1 MLVFKRYRLYLQKI
15 FKLAQY
21 NMIIQFTVENFLSFK
36 EPATLSLVASALK
49 EKQPLADDVVF
60 ELDGVNMSLLKSAVV
75 YGANASGKSNLIKAL
90 DFFKWFVINSSKGVQ
105 SSEKIQVGSFR
116 LHKDTEM
123 EPSYFEVVFADVEFQ
138 YRYGF
143 ELDANRVYREWL
155 YQKANKRKSKEVEL
169 FFRSENE
176 YTIHQKYAVGKE
188 VVSKKMVRDNA
199 LLLSVAAQFNE
210 SVSVDIMKWLAD
222 TTIVTGS
229 SDERIWDM
237 AALQMDNPEMR
248 HRIVAFAQFADFGIS
263 DIRKVDNT
271 IISSHL
277 QYDEAGKVIDSV
289 TFPFRKNESEGTIK
303 YFSLAYPIIDALD
316 NGKRL
321 IIDEFDSKMHPLLT
335 SKIISLFN
343 SSVTNPRKAQLVF
356 TTHDTNL
363 LNAGLFRRDQIW
375 FTQKDMYGASEL
387 YSLVEYKV
395 RNSAPYE
402 KEYLMGKYGG
412 IPLVGQFE
420 RLFDANNDV
429 GYGKEE

>member
-1 MLVFKRYRLYLQKI
+1 MF
-15 FKLAQY
+15 
-21 NMIIQFTVENFLSFK
+21 IQFTVENFLSFR
-36 EPATLSLVASALK
+36 EQTTLSLVASALK
-49 EKQPLADDVVF
+49 ERKSLVEDVVF
-60 ELDGVNMSLLKSAVV
+60 ELEGANVSLLKSAVI
-75 YGANASGKSNLIKAL
+75 YGANASGKSNLVKAL
-90 DFFKWFVINSSKGVQ
+90 NFFKWFVINSSKGIQ
-105 SSEKIQVGSFR
+105 SSEKIQVESFR
-116 LHKDTEM
+116 LHQDTEL
-123 EPSYFEVVFADVEFQ
+123 EPSYFEAIFADKESQ

-143 ELDANRVYREWL
+143 EVDTTRIYREWL
-155 YQKANKRKSKEVEL
+155 YQKSNKRKSKEVEL
-169 FFRSENE
+169 FFRNRDE

-210 SVSVDIMKWLAD
+210 TVSVDIMKWLAD

-229 SDERIWDM
+229 SDESIWDM
-237 AALQMDNPEMR
+237 AALQMDNPKMR
-248 HRIVAFAQFADFGIS
+248 QRIVSFAQFADFGIS
-263 DIRKVDNT
+263 DIRKIDNT
-271 IISSHL
+271 VTSSHL
-277 QYDEAGKVIDSV
+277 QYDEAGNAVNSV
-289 TFPFRKNESEGTIK
+289 TFPFRKNESEGTVK

-343 SSVTNPRKAQLVF
+343 SSETNRQKAQLIF

-375 FTQKDMYGASEL
+375 FTQKDRYGASEL

-412 IPLVGQFE
+412 VPLVGQFE
-420 RLFDANNDV
+420 QLFETNKDDE
-429 GYGKEE
+429 YGKGE